1 MSAGGDL
8 PFSVL
13 ASAFERMEEITSRN
27 ALTDMLIDLFKKAP
41 PELLDE
47 IVYLMQGKLYPD
59 FVGVELGVGEKLLL
73 RAIALASG
81 LPQEAVENLYKKSGD
96 VGAAA
101 EEAER
106 MRKQVV
112 LFREPLT
119 VRRVYTT
126 LERIARAT
134 GEGAQDMKVKLL
146 ASLFND
152 AEPLEARY
160 LARIVMGRLR
170 LGVADYTVLDALAVA
185 FGGTK
190 EAREIVE
197 RAYNISSDLGL
208 VARTIATQGL
218 EGLKSIKIVVGRPI
232 RPMLAERLSS
242 PKEILEKIGGRAA
255 AEYKFDGER
264 MQIHRNGDSVAIFSR
279 RLENITSHY
288 PDVVE
293 IVKVGLKSKEAIVEG
308 EGVAFD
314 ADTGDFLPF
323 QELMHRRRKYGVEKA
338 MEEYPVSLYLFDVIY
353 ADGVDY
359 TTRPYLERRRKLE
372 EIVEVGD
379 RINVAP
385 MVMTSDPEEMER
397 FMMEAIEKGCEGL
410 VVKDP
415 DSVYRAG
422 AREWSWIKLKREYRS
437 EMTDTVD
444 LVIVGAFHG
453 RGKRAG
459 LYGAYLLAAY
469 DKDSDTFKTVC
480 KVGTGF
486 TDEDL
491 KYFHDLLQQYVMD
504 HRHPRVDSKMEADVW
519 FVPQVVIEVL
529 AAEITLSPIHTAAW
543 GVIRP
548 GAGLALRFPR
558 YTGKLRT
565 DKGPEDATTVAELVE
580 MYRSQ
585 IKKIEETPSEGS

>member
-1 MSAGGDL
+1 LSSDGDL
-8 PFSVL
+8 QFSVL
-13 ASAFERMEEITSRN
+13 AEVFERMEEITSRN
-27 ALTDMLIDLFKKAP
+27 ALTDMLIDLFKRAP
-41 PELLDE
+41 PEILDE

-73 RAIALASG
+73 RAISLASG
-81 LPQEAVENLYKKSGD
+81 LSQERVEDLYRKLGD
-96 VGAAA
+96 IGRAA
-101 EEAER
+101 EEAEKS
-106 MRKQVV
+106 RKQVV

-119 VRRVYTT
+119 VRRVYTA
-126 LERIARAT
+126 LERIARAS
-134 GEGAQDMKVKLL
+134 GEGAQDSKVKLL

-190 EAREIVE
+190 EAREVVE
-197 RAYNISSDLGL
+197 RAYNVSSDLGL
-208 VARTIATQGL
+208 VARTVAAEGL
-218 EGLKSIKIVVGRPI
+218 EGLKSIRITVGRPI

-242 PKEILEKIGGRAA
+242 PKEILDKMGGKVA

-264 MQIHRNGDSVAIFSR
+264 MQVHRSGDQVMVFSR

-293 IVKVGLKSKEAIVEG
+293 IARTGLRSSDAIVEG

-314 ADTGDFLPF
+314 ADTGEFLPF

-359 TTRPYLERRRKLE
+359 TTRPYMERRKKLE
-372 EIVEVGD
+372 EIVEVGE
-379 RINVAP
+379 RMNIAP
-385 MVMTSDPEEMER
+385 MMMTSDPDEMER

-415 DSVYRAG
+415 SSVYRAG

-459 LYGAYLLAAY
+459 VYGAYLLAAY
-469 DKDSDTFKTVC
+469 DQGSDTFKTVC

-491 KYFHDLLQQYVMD
+491 RNFHDMLQQYVMD
-504 HRHPRVDSKMEADVW
+504 HRHPRVDSKMDADVW

-543 GVIRP
+543 GAIRP

-565 DKGPEDATTVAELVE
+565 DKGPEDATTVTELVE

>member
-1 MSAGGDL
+1 MSEDL
-8 PFSVL
+8 PFRAL
-13 ASAFERMEEITSRN
+13 AEAFQRMEEVTSRN
-27 ALTDMLIDLFKKAP
+27 ALTEMLIDLFKRSP
-41 PELLDE
+41 PEILDE

-73 RAIALASG
+73 RSISLATG
-81 LPQEAVENLYKKSGD
+81 LPQDRVEDLYKRLGD
-96 VGAAA
+96 VGRAA
-101 EEAER
+101 EEAVAS
-106 MRKQVV
+106 RKQVV
-112 LFREPLT
+112 LFREQLT
-119 VRRVYTT
+119 VRRVYST
-126 LERIARAT
+126 LERVAKMS
-134 GEGAQDMKVKLL
+134 GEGAQDAKVKLL

-185 FGGTK
+185 FGGSK

-197 RAYNISSDLGL
+197 RAYNVSSDLGL
-208 VARTIATQGL
+208 VARTAASQGL
-218 EGLKSIKIVVGRPI
+218 AGLQSIGITVGRPL

-242 PKEILEKIGGRAA
+242 PQEILEKIGGTVA

-264 MQIHRNGDSVAIFSR
+264 MQVHRKGDSVMVFSR

-293 IVKVGLKSKEAIVEG
+293 IARSGLRSNEIIVEG

-314 ADTGDFLPF
+314 ADTGEFLPF
-323 QELMHRRRKYGVEKA
+323 QELMHRRRKYGIEKA
-338 MEEYPVSLYLFDVIY
+338 MEEYPVSLYLFDLIY

-359 TTRPYLERRRKLE
+359 TTKPYTERRRKLE
-372 EIVEVGD
+372 ELVSPSD
-379 RINVAP
+379 RINLAP
-385 MVMTSDPEEMER
+385 MIMTKDPEEIER
-397 FMMEAIEKGCEGL
+397 FMMEAIERGCEGL

-415 DSVYRAG
+415 NSVYRAG

-459 LYGAYLLAAY
+459 VYGAYLLAAY
-469 DKDSDTFKTVC
+469 DPDSDTFKTVC

-491 KYFHDLLQQYVMD
+491 RNFHEMLQQYVIS
-504 HRHPRVDSKMEADVW
+504 HRHPRVDSRMEADVW

-543 GVIRP
+543 GAVRP
-548 GAGLALRFPR
+548 NAGLALRFPR
-558 YTGKLRT
+558 YTGRLRS
-565 DKGPEDATTVAELVE
+565 DKGPEDATTVKELVE

-585 IKKIEETPSEGS
+585 VKKIEEPASSEGT

>member
-1 MSAGGDL
+1 
-8 PFSVL
+8 
-13 ASAFERMEEITSRN
+13 
-27 ALTDMLIDLFKKAP
+27 
-41 PELLDE
+41 
-47 IVYLMQGKLYPD
+47 
-59 FVGVELGVGEKLLL
+59 
-73 RAIALASG
+73 
-81 LPQEAVENLYKKSGD
+81 
-96 VGAAA
+96 
-101 EEAER
+101 
-106 MRKQVV
+106 
-112 LFREPLT
+112 
-119 VRRVYTT
+119 RVYST
-126 LERIARAT
+126 LEKIARMS
-134 GEGAQDMKVKLL
+134 GEGAQDSKVRLL

-190 EAREIVE
+190 DAREVVE
-197 RAYNISSDLGL
+197 RAYNVSSDLGL
-208 VARTIATQGL
+208 VARTVASQGL
-218 EGLKSIKIVVGRPI
+218 AGLESIRITVGRPI

-242 PKEILEKIGGRAA
+242 PQEILEKIGGPAA

-264 MQIHRNGDSVAIFSR
+264 MQVHREGDRVMIFSR

-293 IVKVGLKSKEAIVEG
+293 IVRNGLKSQDVIVEG
-308 EGVAFD
+308 EGVAFN
-314 ADTGDFLPF
+314 ADTGEFLPF
-323 QELMHRRRKYGVEKA
+323 QELMHRRRKYGIEKA
-338 MEEYPVSLYLFDVIY
+338 MEEYPVSLYFFDVIY

-359 TTRPYLERRRKLE
+359 TVKPYTERRKKLE
-372 EIVEVGD
+372 EIVSPSE
-379 RINVAP
+379 RLNVAP
-385 MVMTSDPEEMER
+385 MIITKDPDEMER
-397 FMMEAIEKGCEGL
+397 FMMEAIERGCEGL

-415 DSVYRAG
+415 RSVYRAG

-459 LYGAYLLAAY
+459 VYGAYLLAAY
-469 DKDSDTFKTVC
+469 DPDSDTFKTAC

-491 KYFHDLLQQYVMD
+491 RSFYEMLQQYRID
-504 HRHPRVDSKMEADVW
+504 HRHPRVDSKLEADVW

-543 GVIRP
+543 GSVRP
-548 GAGLALRFPR
+548 NTGLALRFPR

-565 DKGPEDATTVAELVE
+565 DKGPEDATTVKELLE

-585 IKKIEETPSEGS
+585 IKKIEEAPSPEGS

>member
-1 MSAGGDL
+1 MSAGNDL
-8 PFSVL
+8 PFSSV
-13 ASAFERMEEITSRN
+13 AETFEKMEGVTSRN
-27 ALTDMLIDLFKKAP
+27 ALTEILIDLFKRSP
-41 PELLDE
+41 PDLLDE

-59 FVGVELGVGEKLLL
+59 FVGIELGVGEKLLL
-73 RAIALASG
+73 RSIALATG
-81 LPQEAVENLYKKSGD
+81 LPQERVEELYKKLGD
-96 VGAAA
+96 VGKAA

-106 MRKQVV
+106 SRKQIV

-119 VRRVYTT
+119 VRRVYST
-126 LERIARAT
+126 LERVARAT
-134 GEGAQDMKVKLL
+134 GEGAQDLKVKLL

-190 EAREIVE
+190 EHREVVE
-197 RAYNISSDLGL
+197 RAYNVSSDLGL
-208 VARTIATQGL
+208 VAKTIATEGIDGL
-218 EGLKSIKIVVGRPI
+218 MRIGIKVGRPI

-242 PKEILEKIGGRAA
+242 PKEILEKIGGKAA

-264 MQIHRNGDSVAIFSR
+264 MQVHRSGDSVMIFSR

-293 IVKVGLKSKEAIVEG
+293 IAKSGLRSNDVIVEG

-314 ADTGDFLPF
+314 ADTGEFLPF
-323 QELMHRRRKYGVEKA
+323 QELMHRRRKYGIEKA
-338 MEEYPVSLYLFDVIY
+338 MEEYPVSLYLFDLIY
-353 ADGVDY
+353 LDGVDY
-359 TTRPYLERRRKLE
+359 TTKPYVERRKKLE
-372 EIVEVGD
+372 EIVQKGD

-385 MVMTSDPEEMER
+385 MIMTSDPDEIER

-415 DSVYRAG
+415 NSVYRAG

-459 LYGAYLLAAY
+459 VYGAFLLAAY
-469 DKDSDTFKTVC
+469 DKASDMFKTVC

-491 KYFHDLLQQYVMD
+491 RNFHDMLQQYRID
-504 HRHPRVDSKMEADVW
+504 HKHPRVDSRMEADVW

-548 GAGLALRFPR
+548 EAGLALRFPR
-558 YTGKLRT
+558 YTGRLRT
-565 DKGPEDATTVAELVE
+565 DKGPEDATTVDELVE

-585 IKKIEETPSEGS
+585 IKKIEETPSEGA

>member
-1 MSAGGDL
+1 MSEDL
-8 PFSVL
+8 PFRAL
-13 ASAFERMEEITSRN
+13 AEAFQGMEEVTSRN
-27 ALTDMLIDLFKKAP
+27 ALTEMLIDLFKRSP
-41 PELLDE
+41 PEILDE

-73 RAIALASG
+73 RSISLATG
-81 LPQEAVENLYKKSGD
+81 LPQDRVEDLYKRLGD
-96 VGAAA
+96 VGRAA
-101 EEAER
+101 EEAVAS
-106 MRKQVV
+106 RKQVV
-112 LFREPLT
+112 LFREQLT
-119 VRRVYTT
+119 VRRVYST
-126 LERIARAT
+126 LERVAKMS
-134 GEGAQDMKVKLL
+134 GEGAQDAKVKLL

-185 FGGTK
+185 FGGSK

-197 RAYNISSDLGL
+197 RAYNVSSDLGL
-208 VARTIATQGL
+208 VARTAASQGL
-218 EGLKSIKIVVGRPI
+218 AGLQSIGITVGRPL

-242 PKEILEKIGGRAA
+242 PQEILEKIGGTVA

-264 MQIHRNGDSVAIFSR
+264 MQVHRKGDSVMVFSR

-293 IVKVGLKSKEAIVEG
+293 IARSGLRSNEIIVEG

-314 ADTGDFLPF
+314 ADTGEFLPF
-323 QELMHRRRKYGVEKA
+323 QELMHRRRKYGIEKA
-338 MEEYPVSLYLFDVIY
+338 MEEYPVSLYLFDLIF

-359 TTRPYLERRRKLE
+359 TTKPYTERRRKLE
-372 EIVEVGD
+372 ELVSPSD
-379 RINVAP
+379 RINLAP
-385 MVMTSDPEEMER
+385 MIMTKDPEEIER
-397 FMMEAIEKGCEGL
+397 FMMEAIERGCEGL

-415 DSVYRAG
+415 NSVYRAG

-459 LYGAYLLAAY
+459 VYGAYLLAAY
-469 DKDSDTFKTVC
+469 DPDSDTFKTVC

-491 KYFHDLLQQYVMD
+491 RNFHEMLQQYVIS
-504 HRHPRVDSKMEADVW
+504 HRHPRVDSRMEADVW

-543 GVIRP
+543 GAVRP
-548 GAGLALRFPR
+548 NAGLALRFPR
-558 YTGKLRT
+558 YTGRLRS
-565 DKGPEDATTVAELVE
+565 DKGPEDATTVKELME

-585 IKKIEETPSEGS
+585 VKKIEEPASSEGT

>member
-1 MSAGGDL
+1 MSEDL
-8 PFSVL
+8 PFRAL
-13 ASAFERMEEITSRN
+13 AEAFQRMEEVTSRN
-27 ALTDMLIDLFKKAP
+27 ALTEMLIDLFKRSP
-41 PELLDE
+41 PEILDE

-73 RAIALASG
+73 RSISLATG
-81 LPQEAVENLYKKSGD
+81 LPQDRVEDLYKRLGD
-96 VGAAA
+96 IGRAA
-101 EEAER
+101 EEAVAS
-106 MRKQVV
+106 RKQVV
-112 LFREPLT
+112 LFREQLT
-119 VRRVYTT
+119 VRRVYST
-126 LERIARAT
+126 LERVAKMS
-134 GEGAQDMKVKLL
+134 GEGAQDAKVKLL

-185 FGGTK
+185 FGGSK

-197 RAYNISSDLGL
+197 RAYNVSSDLGL
-208 VARTIATQGL
+208 VARTAASQGL
-218 EGLKSIKIVVGRPI
+218 AGLQSIGITVGRPL

-242 PKEILEKIGGRAA
+242 PQEILEKIGGTVA

-264 MQIHRNGDSVAIFSR
+264 MQVHRKGDSVMVFSR

-293 IVKVGLKSKEAIVEG
+293 IARSGLRSDEIIVEG

-314 ADTGDFLPF
+314 ADTGEFLPF
-323 QELMHRRRKYGVEKA
+323 QELMHRRRKYGIEKA
-338 MEEYPVSLYLFDVIY
+338 MEEYPVSLYLFDLIY

-359 TTRPYLERRRKLE
+359 TTKPYTERRRKLE
-372 EIVEVGD
+372 ELVSPSD
-379 RINVAP
+379 RINLAP
-385 MVMTSDPEEMER
+385 MIMTKDPEEIER
-397 FMMEAIEKGCEGL
+397 FMMEAIERGCEGL

-415 DSVYRAG
+415 NSVYRAG

-459 LYGAYLLAAY
+459 VYGAYLLAAY
-469 DKDSDTFKTVC
+469 DPDSDTFKTVC

-491 KYFHDLLQQYVMD
+491 RNFHEMLQQYVIS
-504 HRHPRVDSKMEADVW
+504 HRHPRVDSRMEADVW

-543 GVIRP
+543 GAVRP
-548 GAGLALRFPR
+548 NAGLALRFPR
-558 YTGKLRT
+558 YTGRLRS
-565 DKGPEDATTVAELVE
+565 DKGPEDATTVKELVE

-585 IKKIEETPSEGS
+585 VKKIEEPASSEGT

>member
-1 MSAGGDL
+1 MSGDL

-13 ASAFERMEEITSRN
+13 AEAFQRMEEVTSRN
-27 ALTDMLIDLFKKAP
+27 ALTEMLIDLFKRSP
-41 PELLDE
+41 PGILDQ

-59 FVGVELGVGEKLLL
+59 FVGIELGVGEKLLL
-73 RAIALASG
+73 RSISLAAG
-81 LPQEAVENLYKKSGD
+81 LPQERVEELYRSTGD
-96 VGAAA
+96 VGRAA
-101 EEAER
+101 EEAVKS
-106 MRKQVV
+106 RKQVT
-112 LFREPLT
+112 LFREPLS
-119 VRRVYTT
+119 VGRVYST
-126 LERIARAT
+126 LEKIARMS
-134 GEGAQDMKVKLL
+134 GEGAQDSKVRLL

-190 EAREIVE
+190 DAREVVE
-197 RAYNISSDLGL
+197 RAYNVSSDLGL
-208 VARTIATQGL
+208 VARTVASQGL
-218 EGLKSIKIVVGRPI
+218 AGLESIRITVGRPI

-242 PKEILEKIGGRAA
+242 PQEILEKIGGPAA

-264 MQIHRNGDSVAIFSR
+264 MQVHREGDRVMIFSR

-293 IVKVGLKSKEAIVEG
+293 IVRNGLKSQDVIVEG
-308 EGVAFD
+308 EGVAFN
-314 ADTGDFLPF
+314 ADTGEFLPF
-323 QELMHRRRKYGVEKA
+323 QELMHRRRKYGIEKA
-338 MEEYPVSLYLFDVIY
+338 MEEYPVSLYFFDVIY

-359 TTRPYLERRRKLE
+359 TVKPYTERRKKLE
-372 EIVEVGD
+372 EIVSPSE
-379 RINVAP
+379 RLNVAP
-385 MVMTSDPEEMER
+385 MIITKDPDEMER
-397 FMMEAIEKGCEGL
+397 FMMEAIERGCEGL

-415 DSVYRAG
+415 RSVYRAG

-459 LYGAYLLAAY
+459 VYGAYLLAAY
-469 DKDSDTFKTVC
+469 DPDSDTFKTAC

-491 KYFHDLLQQYVMD
+491 RSFYEMLQQYRID
-504 HRHPRVDSKMEADVW
+504 HRHPRVDSKLEADVW

-543 GVIRP
+543 GSVRP
-548 GAGLALRFPR
+548 NAGLALRFPR

-565 DKGPEDATTVAELVE
+565 DKGPEDATTVKEL
-580 MYRSQ
+580 
-585 IKKIEETPSEGS
+585 